1 MDFPE
6 GAAGGGMKYS
16 ASKIMAHQ
24 ATLDWMKENNPQF
37 SLVTLHP
44 SFVLGHSL
52 IQNSAQDIGGINAM
66 FWGMLKADKPMFPPA
81 FVDVRD
87 IADAHLK
94 AATVSTKEQTTEF
107 LLSGNEASWDQVV
120 AYIQSK
126 FPEVEINWTPPLPGG
141 PEIDTSRAES
151 VLGMKWHSTE
161 EIFSS
166 LLSQQLEFLGK

>member
-16 ASKIMAHQ
+16 ASKILAHQ

-66 FWGMLKADKPMFPPA
+66 FWGMLKADQPMFPPV

-94 AATVSTKEQTTEF
+94 AATVSTQKQTTEF

-120 AYIQSK
+120 SYITSK
-126 FPEVEINWTPPLPGG
+126 FPTVEVNWTPPLPGG
-141 PEIDTSRAES
+141 PEIDTSRAEN
-151 VLGMKWHSTE
+151 VLGMKWHCTE
-161 EIFSS
+161 EIFES
-166 LLSQQLEFLGK
+166 LISQQLEFLEK